1 MRQPGQRRWQCN
13 TCSDI
18 YDEALGLPEY
28 GIAPGTR
35 FEELPNDWV
44 CPMCGTP
51 RSDFDLVPDQLYLFD
66 PVRYCALR
74 HDCVKPI

>member
-1 MRQPGQRRWQCN
+1 MNSAACRRWQCR

-35 FEELPNDWV
+35 FEDLPNDWV
-44 CPMCGTP
+44 CPLCGTP
-51 RSDFDLVPDQLYLFD
+51 KSDF
-66 PVRYCALR
+66 ALLG
-74 HDCVKPI
+74 D

>member
-1 MRQPGQRRWQCN
+1 MRERGNRRWQCN

-28 GIAPGTR
+28 GIAPGTP
-35 FEELPNDWV
+35 FEDLPEDWV

-51 RSDFDLVPDQLYLFD
+51 KSDF
-66 PVRYCALR
+66 AM
-74 HDCVKPI
+74 IEE

>member
-1 MRQPGQRRWQCN
+1 MSAAASGRWQCQ

-35 FEELPNDWV
+35 FEDLPNDWV
-44 CPMCGTP
+44 CPLCGTP
-51 RSDFDLVPDQLYLFD
+51 KSDFARIAD
-66 PVRYCALR
+66 
-74 HDCVKPI
+74 

>member
-1 MRQPGQRRWQCN
+1 MSIAAFRRWQCQ

-35 FEELPNDWV
+35 FEDLPTDWV
-44 CPMCGTP
+44 CPLCGTP
-51 RSDFDLVPDQLYLFD
+51 KSDFSLLAD
-66 PVRYCALR
+66 
-74 HDCVKPI
+74 

>member
-1 MRQPGQRRWQCN
+1 MRQPGRRRWQCN

-18 YDEALGLPEY
+18 YDESLGLPEY

-35 FEELPNDWV
+35 FEDLPDDWE

-51 RSDFDLVPDQLYLFD
+51 KSDFSLLDE
-66 PVRYCALR
+66 
-74 HDCVKPI
+74 